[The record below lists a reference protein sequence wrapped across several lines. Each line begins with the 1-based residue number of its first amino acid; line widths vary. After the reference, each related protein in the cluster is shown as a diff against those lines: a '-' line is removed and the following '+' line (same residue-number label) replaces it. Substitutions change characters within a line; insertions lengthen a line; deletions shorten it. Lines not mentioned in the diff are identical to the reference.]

1 MNKILMVLVF
11 GLVLAITA
19 QPTNNAA
26 EEKDDCSYDDAIFC
40 LPEIEDIIGNCL
52 LSANIEACII
62 DELGDGNDCISCVCA
77 ILEMINLSC

>member
-1 MNKILMVLVF
+1 MRYVLTILINLF
-11 GLVLAITA
+11 ILFLL
-19 QPTNNAA
+19 
-26 EEKDDCSYDDAIFC
+26 EDCSYDDAIFC